1 MLVRRAAITAL
12 VAAALVVAAPSAR
25 AGVLVALERS
35 APVPADAK
43 PVAPSL
49 GIWRVPATEARR
61 LQGVIAAGPDRRM
74 HRFERTAVPTDPLLP
89 QEWWWFAVGADKVPP
104 PTGPGK
110 PVVVVDTGVDVTHPE
125 FSALSVLLLD
135 QQRVTPGAEEHHG
148 TAVASIVAAPA
159 DGKGMVGV
167 YPGAALA
174 SYDAGGQS
182 LSEVLSGIA
191 AAIEQPGPG
200 VINLSV
206 GFTGPAGAGLLR
218 VGVDSAFAAGWLVV
232 AAAGNGGQNSEPV
245 YPADLPHVI
254 TVGATDR
261 NGNVAPF
268 SSRSPYLDL
277 AAPGVSIVAAVPTWK
292 DPTGFSQ
299 LTGTSFAAP
308 IVAGAAA
315 WLWTVRPL
323 LDNTQVASILRDS
336 AVDIDAPGLDPSSG
350 WGLLSVPAA
359 LATPSPIRDPQ
370 EPNDDVQ
377 LVADGGEFTVGTPAL
392 VDGRIRHTRV
402 QAELDRHE
410 DPADVYRVFVPWG
423 NEVVA
428 HLQSGRGVRL
438 GLWGPRTESIVERKP
453 AATRDL
459 IGSGAT
465 VRTRN
470 VSSRKGAYYYLAATL
485 APGSAST
492 SYLVSVELRAGR

>member
-1 MLVRRAAITAL
+1 MRRAAFTAL
-12 VAAALVVAAPSAR
+12 VAAALGLAAPSAR
-25 AGVLVALERS
+25 ADVLVALKPS
-35 APVPADAK
+35 APVPADAQ
-43 PVAPSL
+43 PVAASL
-49 GIWRVPATEARR
+49 GIWRVPAAEARR
-61 LQGVIAAGPDRRM
+61 LHGVLASGPDRRM
-74 HRFERTAVPTDPLLP
+74 HRFARAAAPTDPLLP
-89 QEWWWFAVGADKVPP
+89 QEWWWYAVGADRAQPP
-104 PTGPGK
+104 AGPSRL
-110 PVVVVDTGVDVTHPE
+110 VAVIDTGVDVTHPE
-125 FSALSVLLLD
+125 FSALNVLLLD
-135 QQRVTPGAEEHHG
+135 PQHVTPGPEEQHG

-167 YPGAALA
+167 YPGASLA
-174 SYDAGGQS
+174 SFDAGGQS

-191 AAIEQPGPG
+191 TALAQPGPG

-206 GFTGPAGAGLLR
+206 GFAGTAGAGLLR
-218 VGVDSAFAAGWLVV
+218 IGVDAAYAAGWLVV
-232 AAAGNGGQNSEPV
+232 AAAGNGGENGPPV

-268 SSRSPYLDL
+268 SSRSPYVDL

-315 WLWTVRPL
+315 WLWTARPL
-323 LDNTQVASILRDS
+323 LDNTQVATILTRS
-336 AVDIDAPGLDPSSG
+336 AIDIDAPGLDPSSG
-350 WGLLSVPAA
+350 WGLLSIPNA

-370 EPNDDVQ
+370 EPNDDVP
-377 LVADGGEFTVGTPAL
+377 LVAANGEFGVGTPPL
-392 VDGRIRHTRV
+392 VDARLPHTRV
-402 QAELDRHE
+402 KAELAPYE

-423 NEVVA
+423 RELVA
-428 HLQSGRGVRL
+428 RLQSGHGVRL
-438 GLWGPRTESIVERKP
+438 GLWGPRTTSILERKP

-459 IGSGAT
+459 IGSGTT

-485 APGSAST
+485 APGAPAAT
-492 SYLVSVELRAGR
+492 YLVSVELRARP